1 MTAETLPKIDSNGAL
16 KTRRVIPVRS
26 KRSALRASEDRAAY
40 LFLAPWFAGL
50 AGITLLPMLASLYL
64 SFTDYKVLSAPHW
77 VGMENYFQ
85 LFSDRRFIKSIW
97 VTLTYVGWSVPLILI
112 FSLTI
117 ATFLNRGL
125 AGLAIYRTLFYIPS
139 LIGASVGI
147 GLLWKQ
153 VFGERGVF
161 NQLLGAVRH
170 RRQRL
175 DNQSHLGVAFG
186 DWAPCLDLWGI
197 DGHLPR
203 RAAPDTGIVLRSGCD
218 RWRELLAALSP
229 YYSAAADAGDLLQ
242 HGAADDRI
250 VPVLHAGLRR
260 SRTAR
265 GGPVDSTLLY
275 SLYLYLA
282 GLPATATWAM
292 PRRWRGCCWSALPLS
307 PHYSSGPRAI
317 GYFMATTDR
326 RYDPEAL
333 AVRRRRR
340 RGQACSSAP
349 ACTPCSLSC
358 SSSCSIR

>member
-1 MTAETLPKIDSNGAL
+1 MTAETLPKIDLNGAL

-161 NQLLGAVRH
+161 NQLLA
-170 RRQRL
+170 L
-175 DNQSHLGVAFG
+175 F
-186 DWAPCLDLWGI
+186 
-197 DGHLPR
+197 
-203 RAAPDTGIVLRSGCD
+203 GIVGKGWITNPTWALPSVIGLHV
-218 RWRELLAALSP
+218 WTFGASMVIFLAALRQIP
-229 YYSAAADAGDLLQ
+229 ELYYEAAAIDGANFWQRFRRITLPLLT
-242 HGAADDRI
+242 
-250 VPVLHAGLRR
+250 PVIFFNTVLLTIGSFQSFTQAFVISNG
-260 SRTAR
+260 R
-265 GGPVDSTLLY
+265 GGPVDFDATLLTLPLL
-275 SLYLYLA
+275 S
-282 GLPATATWAM
+282 GLPATADGVCLRDGVGATGRHCRCHRTTLLVLALLGILWRRPIDVM
-292 PRRWRGCCWSALPLS
+292 ILRRWL
-307 PHYSSGPRAI
+307 
-317 GYFMATTDR
+317 
-326 RYDPEAL
+326 
-333 AVRRRRR
+333 
-340 RGQACSSAP
+340 
-349 ACTPCSLSC
+349 
-358 SSSCSIR
+358 